1 VISHSLG
8 VLLQDASNALVF
20 DKKISAKLNI
30 FGSQLKNLT
39 SDQTAFKVFNDVL
52 NFIQSQT
59 IEGTPRPTVVYSTS
73 MPKIISTQSS
83 VKSDEILD
91 IKFVSLASSNNK
103 IIYPYLAVLFLI
115 SIVYVTID
123 SIIWKY
129 KIVLSNFTLLSIIFV
144 ALLSGIFILLGIFI
158 RKKRRWVL
166 NILALQSLI
175 FLVIAFDFW
184 VNHHLNTIS
193 FTLSSASLIL
203 LVIIIIEM
211 KKNHDT

>member
-1 VISHSLG
+1 M
-8 VLLQDASNALVF
+8 VLASVNNG
-20 DKKISAKLNI
+20 DI
-30 FGSQLKNLT
+30 
-39 SDQTAFKVFNDVL
+39 
-52 NFIQSQT
+52 
-59 IEGTPRPTVVYSTS
+59 TP
-73 MPKIISTQSS
+73 
-83 VKSDEILD
+83 
-91 IKFVSLASSNNK
+91 SSNNK
-103 IIYPYLAVLFLI
+103 IIYPYLAVLFLF
-115 SIVYVTID
+115 SILYVTID

-129 KIVLSNFTLLSIIFV
+129 KIVLSNFTLWSIIFV

-158 RKKRRWVL
+158 RKKRRWFL

-184 VNHHLNTIS
+184 VNHYLNTIS